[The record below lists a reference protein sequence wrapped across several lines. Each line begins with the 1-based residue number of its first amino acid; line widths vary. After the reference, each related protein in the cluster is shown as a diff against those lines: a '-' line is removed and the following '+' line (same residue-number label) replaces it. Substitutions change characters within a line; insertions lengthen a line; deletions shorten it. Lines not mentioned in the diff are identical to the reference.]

1 MSSTGPDLLSEPVG
15 VHLGQRSSSAGL
27 CKAFLTKE
35 QLQQAEKQHHS
46 GLCPGDKQENG
57 PKWRRP
63 GWRWG
68 LVSAPQMALGN
79 HGAPRVCPSFRSH
92 L

>member
-68 LVSAPQMALGN
+68 AGICPTDGSGE
-79 HGAPRVCPSFRSH
+79 PRSP
-92 L
+92 